1 MSYGSGR
8 TTNQETNLLAG
19 AHQREMQDG
28 GRATQGANQGGGQ
41 PPQRVLGGI
50 PDKINNNDMLDIGS
64 HVTGGLEGGTKRQ
77 WGGGRGRTSPTCR
90 RTPRGQQTHQGPR
103 RAIAARL
110 QAIPTCRDDVVIE
123 RKLDW
128 QSRVEGDINKCTAF
142 RDQVVNQTKL
152 LAFAFMKG
160 KSPVVHM
167 AHSIGKFFDMSGLA
181 VDVQGK
187 YIGFIGDSG
196 NG

>member
-64 HVTGGLEGGTKRQ
+64 HVTGGLEGGTKRR
-77 WGGGRGRTSPTCR
+77 WGGDGGGPAQPAGEHPGANKRAKAQEGRL
-90 RTPRGQQTHQGPR
+90 PRGSKPS
-103 RAIAARL
+103 
-110 QAIPTCRDDVVIE
+110 P
-123 RKLDW
+123 
-128 QSRVEGDINKCTAF
+128 
-142 RDQVVNQTKL
+142 
-152 LAFAFMKG
+152 LAGMMLSSNANLTGKAGLKG
-160 KSPVVHM
+160 T
-167 AHSIGKFFDMSGLA
+167 
-181 VDVQGK
+181 
-187 YIGFIGDSG
+187 
-196 NG
+196 